1 LLIAGGIGGL
11 LFIPHIIAVAH
22 PICPISSDLPTN
34 FLVNFGPSPISGTL
48 KKQV

>member
-1 LLIAGGIGGL
+1 LFIAGGIGGL

-22 PICPISSDLPTN
+22 PISSDLPTN